1 MVYLILG
8 LLLVFVLSVGQV
20 WLVWQRT
27 RQEKM
32 LKLWLIPR
40 WSMAI
45 VGLLLGL
52 AASGVIFVA
61 LTSSD

>member
-52 AASGVIFVA
+52 AALGVIFVA